1 VPKISNIS
9 DKLLKKI
16 ILVYQGEVHGEA
28 LFARLASQ
36 SNSTRECVKWQ
47 LLTQVEQ
54 TMQFELRDWL
64 ISIGKPVAPDLG
76 IQREAEQEANEICQK
91 TWAEAMQWL
100 KDLSQPY
107 VKEYEE
113 LSQHKSFLTD
123 SQLHLTLQRLATHE
137 KALFLFATGELS
149 GDSNEAEKIMKSLLT
164 C

>member
-1 VPKISNIS
+1 VPKKSNIR

-36 SNSTRECVKWQ
+36 SISIRERVKWQ

-54 TMQFELRDWL
+54 TMQVELRDWL
-64 ISIGKPVAPDLG
+64 ISIGKSVAPDLG

-91 TWAEAMQWL
+91 TWPEAMQWL
-100 KDLSQPY
+100 QDLSQPY

-123 SQLHLTLQRLATHE
+123 SRLHLILQRLAIHE
-137 KALFLFATGELS
+137 KALFLYASGELS
-149 GDSNEAEKIMKSLLT
+149 GDSTEAEKIMKSLLT
-164 C
+164 R

>member
-1 VPKISNIS
+1 VRIKSNIS
-9 DKLLKKI
+9 NQLLQKI

-28 LFARLASQ
+28 LFGRLASQ
-36 SNSTRECVKWQ
+36 SISIRGREKWQ

-64 ISIGKPVAPDLG
+64 ISIGKPVTPDLE

-100 KDLSQPY
+100 QDLSQPY

-113 LSQHKSFLTD
+113 LSQHKSFVTEVR
-123 SQLHLTLQRLATHE
+123 LHLILQRLAIHE
-137 KALFLFATGELS
+137 KALFLFASGELS
-149 GDSNEAEKIMKSLLT
+149 GDSNDAEKIMKSLLSR
-164 C
+164 

>member
-1 VPKISNIS
+1 MQ
-9 DKLLKKI
+9 KI

-36 SNSTRECVKWQ
+36 SISIRDREKWQ

-64 ISIGKPVAPDLG
+64 ISIGKPVTPDLE

-100 KDLSQPY
+100 QDLSQPY

-113 LSQHKSFLTD
+113 LSQHKSFVTEVR
-123 SQLHLTLQRLATHE
+123 LHLILQRLAIHE
-137 KALFLFATGELS
+137 KALFLFASGELS
-149 GDSNEAEKIMKSLLT
+149 GDSNEAEKIMKSLLSG
-164 C
+164 